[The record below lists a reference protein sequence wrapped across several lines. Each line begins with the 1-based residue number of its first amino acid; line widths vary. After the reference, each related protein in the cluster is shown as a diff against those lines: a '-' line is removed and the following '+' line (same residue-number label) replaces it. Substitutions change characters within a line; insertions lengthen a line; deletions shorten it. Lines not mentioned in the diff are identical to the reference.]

1 VSSILE
7 VFAIQF
13 ETNAKE
19 AKQEVD
25 EFGGELDELEGRI
38 DDSTEASNKLGESFF
53 STGKLGR
60 QALGVAATL
69 GAAFA
74 AMAGQAANQLAA
86 GRVSQFLSQDIES
99 FHAMGEAL
107 KDLTGDAKDY
117 ENSLLAIRGK
127 LQDIQMGDKSSQEA
141 FLKLGVKVID
151 PLTGRVRNPDD
162 VFRDLFNRVNA
173 SDNKQLGMTFGME
186 AGLTQATVNAAQFN
200 RMSDLD
206 EIATKKQ
213 GLYNITDAD
222 VENGRKLAVA
232 SNDAMLSVSKII
244 QMFTREFGP
253 EMTGLLNGF
262 TSIIQDNIKLISQ
275 LAKQMHDLLDE
286 GQTGAQIIAGT
297 IESEGLIG
305 AASSAISSP
314 ITALSAV
321 GDEVRYQR
329 MLEASD
335 AAYAKFLTSQ
345 NLPAN
350 SSSFSSQKH
359 QDAFQ
364 AKIEQV
370 VNVNI
375 NGNGTA
381 TKKQLTDGAQ
391 NAAKIFG
398 IELDKLGAQ
407 YSTNTEK

>member
-1 VSSILE
+1 MASILE

-151 PLTGRVRNPDD
+151 PLTGRVRNPDE

-186 AGLTQATVNAAQFN
+186 AGLTQGTANAAQFN

-206 EIATKKQ
+206 EIATRKQ

-253 EMTGLLNGF
+253 EMAGLLNGF
-262 TSIIQDNIKLISQ
+262 SSIIQDNIKLVAQ
-275 LAKQMHDLLDE
+275 LAKMTHNLLDE
-286 GQTGAQIIAGT
+286 GQTGADIVART
-297 IESEGLIG
+297 IENEGVLG
-305 AASSAISSP
+305 AAGSALMSP
-314 ITALSAV
+314 ITALSGV
-321 GDEVRYQR
+321 GDNVRYDR
-329 MLEASD
+329 LNKASD
-335 AAYAKFLTSQ
+335 AAYAKFLSSQ
-345 NLPAN
+345 NVPVN
-350 SSSFSSQKH
+350 SASFLAGGNQEAAQTRIDAPISITIQGDGTASQK
-359 QDAFQ
+359 QMSESARVFSDFLGV
-364 AKIEQV
+364 EMR
-370 VNVNI
+370 
-375 NGNGTA
+375 
-381 TKKQLTDGAQ
+381 
-391 NAAKIFG
+391 
-398 IELDKLGAQ
+398 KLGAQ
-407 YSTNTEK
+407 YSTETEK